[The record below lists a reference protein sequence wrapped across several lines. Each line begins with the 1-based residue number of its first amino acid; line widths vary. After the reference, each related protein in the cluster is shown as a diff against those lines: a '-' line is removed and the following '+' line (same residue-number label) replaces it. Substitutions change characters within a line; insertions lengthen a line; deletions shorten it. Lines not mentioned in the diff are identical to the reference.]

1 MPSWIK
7 GSWERIND
15 KDGTKT
21 YEFWQDDYT
30 GLGFSLQEKDTVFKK
45 ILSVVNLRDTL
56 FLQVTGM
63 NETPTFF
70 KFTQQNDTS
79 FVCENPANEFPKK
92 ILYWIANKQLKAQVS
107 SEQFSIDFV
116 FQKITD

>member
-70 KFTQQNDTS
+70 KFTQQT
-79 FVCENPANEFPKK
+79 
-92 ILYWIANKQLKAQVS
+92 ILLLFAKTQPMNFLKR
-107 SEQFSIDFV
+107 FCIG
-116 FQKITD
+116 